1 MTPEMLDSPES
12 YMLVVVC
19 NESVFVEKMAAE
31 IHLDD
36 SNLRTLSLE
45 APEGSELS
53 AAEIGSI
60 DVDDDSHLIVNIPLP
75 AEGSIKLA
83 PCKCF
88 VYFTGTVNGIDIDTF
103 AVVDVAQGDQ
113 ALDISDFVRTFA
125 FQIAG
130 GDEQQF
136 SAQLLAYYSEPDAW
150 RLLPM
155 DYAFDATTGL
165 LSCCVD
171 SPVQIADLDEADA
184 AYMLVY
190 ASNKAFLVQVL
201 GDDGSGQ
208 HIDLS
213 GQKTPV
219 ALDCADLNRVTFASA
234 SDDWTV
240 QQAAAQWNGYVLPL
254 SGNEFFLSDGT
265 YDFSVTYE
273 SNGVPL
279 VSNMT
284 RNVAEDCVLSV
295 DEAASE
301 LRDVTVSWSDA
312 FSQVGAASARSD
324 TGFSVSDQE
333 FTSGGSLLVEEGP
346 QEVELKLW
354 CGDCAF
360 NVDSNLTVGAGANAV
375 SIGNEFTGDLE
386 YFGDEEPY
394 TGDRLE
400 FWILNPADE
409 RGNMLKTVEVADHP
423 LKATVTFTDVD
434 DAQRV
439 FTAEFSTDNHWGMYV
454 PAPEEPGTYRVSAEV
469 VCDGL
474 CAADAFSDIDS
485 GQWYHEAVDW
495 AFANKVMNGYGD
507 GTFGPNDVLYREQ
520 AATVLY
526 NYLGEGDTSAPA
538 APLSDVDQAAWYAT
552 SLNWVFGNGIMNGYD
567 GSDRFGVGDAL
578 TREQFCAV
586 IANAVDA
593 NTADADL
600 SVLDAFPDA
609 AEVSSWARPSVA
621 WAVERG
627 LLNGVEQVG
636 GTRALSATRDITR
649 AEMATMMSNAVDAG
663 VLAK

>member
-1 MTPEMLDSPES
+1 M
-12 YMLVVVC
+12 
-19 NESVFVEKMAAE
+19 
-31 IHLDD
+31 
-36 SNLRTLSLE
+36 
-45 APEGSELS
+45 
-53 AAEIGSI
+53 
-60 DVDDDSHLIVNIPLP
+60 
-75 AEGSIKLA
+75 
-83 PCKCF
+83 
-88 VYFTGTVNGIDIDTF
+88 
-103 AVVDVAQGDQ
+103 
-113 ALDISDFVRTFA
+113 
-125 FQIAG
+125 
-130 GDEQQF
+130 
-136 SAQLLAYYSEPDAW
+136 
-150 RLLPM
+150 
-155 DYAFDATTGL
+155 
-165 LSCCVD
+165 
-171 SPVQIADLDEADA
+171 
-184 AYMLVY
+184 
-190 ASNKAFLVQVL
+190 
-201 GDDGSGQ
+201 
-208 HIDLS
+208 
-213 GQKTPV
+213 
-219 ALDCADLNRVTFASA
+219 
-234 SDDWTV
+234 
-240 QQAAAQWNGYVLPL
+240 LPL
-254 SGNEFFLSDGT
+254 SGYEFFLSDGT

-284 RNVAEDCVLSV
+284 RDVTEDCVLSV

-312 FSQVGAASARSD
+312 FSQVGAASVRSD
-324 TGFSVSDQE
+324 TGFSVSEQE

-495 AFANKVMNGYGD
+495 AFANKVMNGY
-507 GTFGPNDVLYREQ
+507 
-520 AATVLY
+520 
-526 NYLGEGDTSAPA
+526 
-538 APLSDVDQAAWYAT
+538 
-552 SLNWVFGNGIMNGYD
+552 D

-586 IANAVDA
+586 IATAVDA

-600 SVLDAFPDA
+600 SVLDAFPDS

-621 WAVERG
+621 WAVELG
-627 LLNGVEQVG
+627 LLNGVVLAG

-649 AEMATMMSNAVDAG
+649 AEMATMMLNAVDAG